1 MQGGEGGG
9 VGGGGG
15 AALSQTVG
23 VKEKKTSGMS
33 ERAMNVRDG
42 RTDSHDWTRR
52 AYGQA
57 DVSNTRLMS
66 QLGLHT
72 VNRGGS
78 STPLLPPPWTSQMTE
93 VQHRSVAGL
102 HPVAR
107 AEEAPGNFS
116 NCKCSVFTAKDVD
129 KIGEVGDGDAV
140 VAAVETEKPN
150 AEDAITCARRGWR
163 GQQISAD
170 PVQVRAKTTVSM
182 NESVTRQQ
190 DSARMVLM
198 SSTESEKLQ
207 PSEKNL
213 HVWLRHHVF
222 RLRHLPSADH
232 RKQLWNRVPVAWK
245 QNWHQSWSPP

>member
-1 MQGGEGGG
+1 MYSTAEDMQ
-9 VGGGGG
+9 GG

-23 VKEKKTSGMS
+23 VKEKASGMS
-33 ERAMNVRDG
+33 EQAMYVRD
-42 RTDSHDWTRR
+42 WTHGLAGLDEKSA

-57 DVSNTRLMS
+57 DGSNTRLMS

-72 VNRGGS
+72 VNRGRS
-78 STPLLPPPWTSQMTE
+78 STLPPLLPPQWTSQMTE

-129 KIGEVGDGDAV
+129 KIGEVGDGDAF

-170 PVQVRAKTTVSM
+170 PVQVTAKTTVLM
-182 NESVTRQQ
+182 NGSVMRQ

-198 SSTESEKLQ
+198 S
-207 PSEKNL
+207 
-213 HVWLRHHVF
+213 
-222 RLRHLPSADH
+222 
-232 RKQLWNRVPVAWK
+232 
-245 QNWHQSWSPP
+245 